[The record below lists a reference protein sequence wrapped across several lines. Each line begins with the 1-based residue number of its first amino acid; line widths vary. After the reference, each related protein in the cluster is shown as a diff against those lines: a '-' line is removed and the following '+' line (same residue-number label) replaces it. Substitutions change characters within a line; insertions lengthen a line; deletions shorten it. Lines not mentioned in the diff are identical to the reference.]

1 MNILVLKINTL
12 ETNQEALRKFRGN
25 HRGRPYSS
33 LKMRREKLDTKPI
46 ISNIKGLNHGGRP
59 YSAAMVG
66 SRHRNMTTSL
76 VSLGKSLQAVTE
88 DLGEAASEKDAL
100 TAEVSRTRRA
110 LDASR

>member
-1 MNILVLKINTL
+1 
-12 ETNQEALRKFRGN
+12 
-25 HRGRPYSS
+25 
-33 LKMRREKLDTKPI
+33 
-46 ISNIKGLNHGGRP
+46 
-59 YSAAMVG
+59 
-66 SRHRNMTTSL
+66 MTTNL